1 LRCGPFRQTLLAE
14 VEQLI
19 YREEVTAVLIAL
31 SDIIVEL
38 RTINRTLRDD
48 GEEEEADE
56 S

>member
-1 LRCGPFRQTLLAE
+1 LHSGAPGQTLLAE

-38 RTINRTLRDD
+38 RTVNRALRDD